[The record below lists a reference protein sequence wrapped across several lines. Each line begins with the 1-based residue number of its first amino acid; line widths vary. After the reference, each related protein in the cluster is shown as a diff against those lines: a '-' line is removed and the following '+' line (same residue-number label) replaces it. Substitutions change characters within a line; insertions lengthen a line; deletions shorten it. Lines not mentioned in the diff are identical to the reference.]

1 MTNYM
6 VILAT
11 TISLVETEKIPFMAE
26 KIMIIFLVKMEKI
39 PFPVILEMITLKAGR
54 TTTNSTVELEMMSF
68 SVASEILPVKL

>member
-1 MTNYM
+1 
-6 VILAT
+6 
-11 TISLVETEKIPFMAE
+11 
-26 KIMIIFLVKMEKI
+26 MIIFLVKMEKI